1 MTNPRG
7 TPVISRRLCPIC
19 QCQIAR
25 YLLTI
30 HFALPDKSPL
40 PSHYDLL
47 VCQQCGSGFADSDAN
62 VGAYEDYYRAFSKY
76 EDAAVATGGGD
87 EPADQRR
94 IEELAVFLTAQVP
107 TDARVLD
114 VGCGNGGL
122 MAALR
127 QRGLTDLTGFDPA
140 PACTARILS
149 QGLAA
154 CRVSLPL
161 NDPTAINGH
170 GGPFDLIVLSH
181 VLEHLFDAHAV
192 VASLLPLLAT
202 GGLLY
207 LEVPDASRYCTDG
220 FPPLYFFDPEHIN
233 HFSAESLTF
242 LGASLGLVPR
252 ITGHKFLTLANGSR
266 YPAVFGLFQPGV
278 PPRVPPVTEGGLYPL
293 LQAYVGQSLADLEPL
308 RTRILALVGADRPF
322 ALWGAGSL
330 SQRLVSEPWFPWQS
344 LRAVV
349 DRDRNKQG
357 LRFAGHIIASPEMG
371 LRGLPDS
378 TVILCAA
385 AIATEAIENDYRAL
399 QLPHPFHAIAG

>member
-1 MTNPRG
+1 MTIQRG
-7 TPVISRRLCPIC
+7 IPVTSSRPCPIC
-19 QCQIAR
+19 HGHMAR
-25 YLLTI
+25 YLRRM
-30 HFALPDKSPL
+30 HFALAETSPL

-47 VCQQCGSGFADSDAN
+47 ICLCCGSGYADSDVRAER
-62 VGAYEDYYRAFSKY
+62 YDEYYRAFSKY

-87 EPADQRR
+87 EPADRQR
-94 IEELAVFLTAQVP
+94 IEELAEFLAAQVP
-107 TDARVLD
+107 PDARVLD

-122 MAALR
+122 LAALR
-127 QRGLTDLTGFDPA
+127 QRGFTHLTGFDPA
-140 PACTARILS
+140 PACTSRILA

-161 NDPTAINGH
+161 NDPAAIAGH

-181 VLEHLFDAHAV
+181 VLEHLFDAQAV

-207 LEVPDASRYCTDG
+207 PETPDASRYGTQG

-242 LGASLGLVPR
+242 LGATLGLVPS

-278 PPRVPPVTEGGLYPL
+278 APRLPSVTEGGLYPL
-293 LQAYVGQSLADLEPL
+293 LQAYVEQSLADLEPL
-308 RTRILALVGADRPF
+308 RTWILDLIGADRPF

-330 SQRLVSEPWFPWQS
+330 SQRLVGEPWFPGQS

-357 LRFAGHIIASPEMG
+357 LRFAGHIIASPETG
-371 LRGLPDS
+371 LQGLPDS

-385 AIATEAIENDYRAL
+385 AIATEAIDNEYRAL
-399 QLPHPFHAIAG
+399 QLPYPFHAIAG